1 MGLRFLHQ
9 SCFAIENK
17 IDINIYIY
25 IYIYLFMYISFYSS
39 IYISLALLLLV
50 SSPSTDYNYYY
61 DLCSVF
67 IVICY
72 Y

>member
-1 MGLRFLHQ
+1 
-9 SCFAIENK
+9 
-17 IDINIYIY
+17 
-25 IYIYLFMYISFYSS
+25 MYISFYSS